1 MPSALPFGAI
11 LILIACNTLWALNV
25 VVSKVAVDDLALPPL
40 FYAAIRSLLVVC
52 ALAPLLR
59 KVPERLGLVLIVG
72 LAISG
77 GSFSL
82 LFIGLQT
89 ATPSAAGIV
98 QLSGAPLSVLFAILF
113 LNEQV
118 RWRRG
123 LGIALTFA
131 GVAIAIGSPAGLESG
146 WGLGFVFASA
156 VIGALGAIFFKR
168 LSIGAVEMQAWA
180 GLASFVVLLPLSL
193 VLENGQIDA
202 VAANPWPAIGC
213 LLFAG
218 LIVSIGAHS
227 SYYRLLRRYDAN
239 LIVPFT
245 LLTPLLTIAF
255 GAWLTGDPIGIP
267 LLAGAA
273 IAVGGV
279 AIIVLRP
286 SRSMFKPLLV
296 RPRL

>member
-1 MPSALPFGAI
+1 LPVSLPFTAI

-25 VVSKVAVDDLALPPL
+25 VVSKIAVDDLALPPL
-40 FYAAIRSLLVVC
+40 FYAALRSLLVVF
-52 ALAPLLR
+52 ALAPMLR
-59 KVPERLGLVLIVG
+59 RVPERLPLVLIVG

-82 LFIGLQT
+82 LFIGLQS
-89 ATPSAAGIV
+89 ASPAAAGIV
-98 QLSGAPLSVLFAILF
+98 SLVGAPLSVLFAILF
-113 LNEQV
+113 LKEQV

-131 GVAIAIGSPAGLESG
+131 GVAIAIGSPSGLESG
-146 WGLGFVFASA
+146 WGLAFVFASA
-156 VIGALGAIFFKR
+156 VIGSLGAIFFKR

-180 GLASFVVLLPLSL
+180 GVASCIVLFPLTFALESGQVGAFATKPLA
-193 VLENGQIDA
+193 
-202 VAANPWPAIGC
+202 AAGC
-213 LLFAG
+213 VLFAG
-218 LIVSIGAHS
+218 LVVSIGAHS
-227 SYYRLLRRYDAN
+227 SYYRVLRRHDAN

-255 GAWLTGDPIGIP
+255 GAWLTGDPVGWP
-267 LLAGAA
+267 LLIGGA

-286 SRSMFKPLLV
+286 SRSVFKPLLV